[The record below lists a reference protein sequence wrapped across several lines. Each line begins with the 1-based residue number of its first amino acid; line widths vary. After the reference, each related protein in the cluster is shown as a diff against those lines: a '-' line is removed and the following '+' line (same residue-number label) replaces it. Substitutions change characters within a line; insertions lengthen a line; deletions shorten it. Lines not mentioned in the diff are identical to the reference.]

1 MGEDYYTRLSV
12 GPEDKLIFSV
22 SGENL
27 RVALNE
33 LDLGL
38 AFRSNELATEKCRIF
53 TSDHRVVSLLEGR
66 SLEAAAFQ
74 SPLKY
79 AKTPDAIGE
88 HCVTIDMSG
97 AKQTDQLE
105 IEPNEVIQLVSPIR
119 ERETNNENQI
129 KEDNNFEIKTLSESS
144 QTYEDDGG
152 LQRASS
158 GIVKP
163 QEEEEATGLGERRKS
178 L

>member
-1 MGEDYYTRLSV
+1 VWDQDIENPTEHTRYVKRLLNQGGENTFIFKVNQALPPKFLIGVQIFSEEESQYAINFSTGKKISSMGEDYYTRLSV

-66 SLEAAAFQ
+66 SLEAAAF
-74 SPLKY
+74 
-79 AKTPDAIGE
+79 
-88 HCVTIDMSG
+88 
-97 AKQTDQLE
+97 
-105 IEPNEVIQLVSPIR
+105 
-119 ERETNNENQI
+119 
-129 KEDNNFEIKTLSESS
+129 
-144 QTYEDDGG
+144 
-152 LQRASS
+152 
-158 GIVKP
+158 
-163 QEEEEATGLGERRKS
+163 
-178 L
+178 